1 MPRIRRLCVV
11 SRIPGVAGPAAFQRR
26 LAEGLAGRGVEV
38 AYSLED
44 RPYDAVLVIGGTR
57 HLAGLRR
64 ARRAGVPVVQRLDG
78 INWLHRRR
86 RTGLR
91 HFLRAEA
98 NNYLLRFI
106 RDRLADAVVYQSR
119 FAQAWWERARGPA
132 PGPAWVVY
140 NGVPL
145 DRYAPYGPERPPE
158 DRVRLLLV
166 EGNFAGGYEVG
177 LTWAADLAGRLATRC
192 GRPVELALAGRV
204 PERYR
209 PLAAPEGVRLEWL
222 GLVPPEQVPALDRSA
237 HLLYAADLNPACP
250 NSVLEALACGT
261 PVVAF
266 ATGALPELVTPEAG
280 RLAPYGGD
288 PWRLDP
294 PDLAGLAAAAAE
306 ALEARPALSAG
317 ARARAEAAFGLEAM
331 VGGYL
336 EVFETLGGA

>member
-1 MPRIRRLCVV
+1 MPGIRRLCLV

-26 LAEGLAGRGVEV
+26 LAEGLARRGVEV
-38 AYSLED
+38 TYSLED

-57 HLAGLRR
+57 HLAAL
-64 ARRAGVPVVQRLDG
+64 RRAGVPVVQRLNG
-78 INWLHRRR
+78 MNWLHRRR

-98 NNYLLRFI
+98 NNYLLRLI

-119 FAQAWWERARGPA
+119 FAQAWWERVHGAA

-145 DRYAPYGPERPPE
+145 DRYTPQGPERPPE
-158 DRVRLLLV
+158 NRVRLLLV

-177 LTWAADLAGRLATRC
+177 LPWAADLAGRLAARC

-204 PERYR
+204 PRR
-209 PLAAPEGVRLEWL
+209 HRSLAAPEGVRLNWL

-280 RLAPYGGD
+280 RLVPYGGD

-294 PDLAGLAAAAAE
+294 PDLAGLASAAVE
-306 ALEARPALSAG
+306 ALEARAALSVG
-317 ARARAEAAFGLEAM
+317 ARARAEAAFGLDTM
-331 VGGYL
+331 VEGYL
-336 EVFETLGGA
+336 QVFERLRDT